1 MYFDNLLLNQVCF
14 CKVDFTMWIEQA
26 TVSVMNRYHRWHQ
39 LCMFTNE
46 FDSEKMVMLM
56 DRICPPSSHTVK
68 HININILAMFVNDN
82 LLTLIN

>member
-14 CKVDFTMWIEQA
+14 CKVDFTVWIEQA
-26 TVSVMNRYHRWHQ
+26 TVSVMNIKQISSMAPTVY
-39 LCMFTNE
+39 
-46 FDSEKMVMLM
+46 DSEKMVMLI
-56 DRICPPSSHTVK
+56 DKICPPSSHTVK